1 MIVYEVDWHRWLRE
15 HRDILN
21 AQLNLLDGGGANLS
35 SGYTDP
41 LFRVSARQIVA
52 EWIDELDDL
61 IGSND
66 ARKASPAS
74 PTQSAMLP
82 ARSEGGQRQ
91 SPRARPGARP
101 SGSASRLKLT
111 ELRGNVDPIA
121 SKAAQVMEMRITP

>member
-21 AQLNLLDGGGANLS
+21 AQLNLLDGGGANLG

-61 IGSND
+61 LRSDD
-66 ARKASPAS
+66 ARKASDAGA
-74 PTQSAMLP
+74 TQSATP
-82 ARSEGGQRQ
+82 WARSEGGQRQ
-91 SPRARPGARP
+91 LPRARPGAR
-101 SGSASRLKLT
+101 ASRSTPRLKLA
-111 ELRGNVDPIA
+111 ELSGKLDPIA
-121 SKAAQVMEMRITP
+121 SKAAQVMEMGITR